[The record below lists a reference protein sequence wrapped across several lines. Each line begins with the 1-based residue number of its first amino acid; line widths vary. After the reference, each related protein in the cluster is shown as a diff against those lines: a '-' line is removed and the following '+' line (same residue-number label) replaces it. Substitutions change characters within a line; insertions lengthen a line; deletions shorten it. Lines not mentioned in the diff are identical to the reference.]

1 MRVVVVARVFVTTAG
16 HDRINDVYGVCA
28 MLEHYL
34 VHRRVLLRKLVIS
47 IAAEWIAGGHS

>member
-1 MRVVVVARVFVTTAG
+1 VVVVARVLVTTAG